1 MIGAHIN
8 IHLENKGEIKIEK
21 NEAVQLYYDLPL

>member
-1 MIGAHIN
+1 MRGAH
-8 IHLENKGEIKIEK
+8 IHLENRGEIKTEK